1 MRNNSMLQL
10 FGTTY
15 RISEVRAGFYEVVR
29 ILDEALAGSF
39 SVGHGSLL
47 NVVPIGVDADLMKRL
62 VAAAVQR
69 GKTSW
74 MGARVT
80 AIDSTGN
87 NQKEQAIDESERRL
101 RGVSR

>member
-1 MRNNSMLQL
+1 MPNISMLQL
-10 FGTTY
+10 SGTTY

-47 NVVPIGVDADLMKRL
+47 NVVPIGVDAELMKRL
-62 VAAAVQR
+62 VAAAVQG

-74 MGARVT
+74 MGLGRQHRQQPEGA
-80 AIDSTGN
+80 GN
-87 NQKEQAIDESERRL
+87 
-101 RGVSR
+101 